1 MKRRVAVVGATL
13 VGVMFPAAARAD
25 EPRLGD
31 QHERQRAALLNVH
44 IGDELMRDQ
53 PLPALPG
60 VILSWAGTG
69 GSALFIPVDK
79 GAGITWTSTFAV
91 TAIANTAAAFGDED
105 AQFEE
110 AQAVAFLPAGG
121 LTLGLALADRQPLMP
136 RLAPGGAG
144 AGFIGFSVLSA
155 LNMLMWHHVPIAQ
168 LRADRARLRTAAR
181 SSALS
186 RAELAQIEHDLM
198 TFERP
203 IPSWALAL
211 PLVVGGSVA
220 LVPAFERRSSA
231 ADRAWSIGYGSLAFL
246 FALGFG
252 IGGAQSAPRAYASD
266 LRRAGLE
273 LIPLAT
279 RDSLGLSVSGQF

>member
-1 MKRRVAVVGATL
+1 
-13 VGVMFPAAARAD
+13 MFPAAARAD

-31 QHERQRAALLNVH
+31 RALDAQHERQRAALLDVH

-53 PLPALPG
+53 PLPALAG

-79 GAGITWTSTFAV
+79 GAGITWTSSFAV

-121 LTLGLALADRQPLMP
+121 LTLGLALADHQPLMP

-168 LRADRARLRTAAR
+168 LRADRTRLRAAQ
-181 SSALS
+181 SSTLS
-186 RAELAQIEHDLM
+186 RTELAQIEHDLM

-211 PLVVGGSVA
+211 PIVVGGSVA

-246 FALGFG
+246 FAVGFG
-252 IGGAQSAPRAYASD
+252 IGGAYSAPRAYTSD
-266 LRRAGLE
+266 LQRAGLQ
-273 LIPLAT
+273 LIPLASH
-279 RDSLGLSVSGQF
+279 DSLGLSLSGRF